1 MRVLLYLFVKTTKN
15 RIKKSLKKPATYLWA
30 VFAVAYIAMI
40 VGSLGTLIDTM
51 KLGNPQGYTLIA
63 SLGIFFFLPANIVT
77 YAKRKGLIF
86 KQSEVH
92 FVFPSPVSPKWVLLY
107 AKIKQILLAL
117 LLNSIIAVVGVIYFN
132 LSILQMLLYFVL
144 AFVVESILECSLTI
158 ILYGNETLSK
168 KHLTLLC
175 RSLYLIIAALLGFGA
190 YLFFKYQASWE
201 IVQLFLSHPV
211 VQSVPII
218 GWNIAFLRLII
229 LGPTTLNVI
238 GTILYVLTTLV
249 LFVMAYKM
257 KCGGEYYED
266 AMQFADD
273 YAVRIA
279 KNKKGEMGLPFKQKL
294 GKATIVYKGKYAK
307 AIFYRQL
314 LEYKKNRFFIFGVVS
329 LVNLIAGVA
338 IAVFGYYNYDEVKEM
353 SAFIIPG
360 VSAYITFIFS
370 GYATKWGKE
379 ISHPYTFLLPD
390 SPARKLWYATLVE
403 HIRALVDG
411 ALITIPASI
420 FLRLNLIQIILSI
433 LVYMCLQANKL
444 YLNVVTDAVIQR
456 FLGTVGKQMFRVFVQ
471 GMIIGICA
479 LSAVLGGAFF
489 RIEVGYL
496 FMIIISVAITA
507 LLAVIASKSFENM
520 ESIE

>member
-1 MRVLLYLFVKTTKN
+1 MRGLLYLFVKTTKN

-30 VFAVAYIAMI
+30 IFAVAYIVMV
-40 VGSLGTLIDTM
+40 VGSLGPLINVM
-51 KLGNPQGYTLIA
+51 NLGNPQGFTIIA
-63 SLGIFFFLPANIVT
+63 SLGIFFFLPANIIT

-92 FVFPSPVSPKWVLLY
+92 LVFPSPVNPKWVLMY

-117 LLNSIIAVVGVIYFN
+117 LLNGIIAVVGVIYFN
-132 LSILQMLLYFVL
+132 LPIIQMFLYFVL
-144 AFVVESILECSLTI
+144 AFVVESILECSLTVL
-158 ILYGNETLSK
+158 LYGNETLSK

-175 RSLYLIIAALLGFGA
+175 RSLYLIIAVLLGFGA
-190 YLFFKYQASWE
+190 YLFFTYKASWE
-201 IVQLFLSHPV
+201 IVEIFLSHPV

-229 LGPTTLNVI
+229 LGPTLLNVV
-238 GTILYVLTTLV
+238 GTILYCVTTLV
-249 LFVMAYKM
+249 LFIMAYKM
-257 KCGGEYYED
+257 KCDGEYYED

-273 YAVRIA
+273 YAIRIE
-279 KNKKGEMGLPFKQKL
+279 KNKKGQIGLPFKQKL

-314 LEYKKNRFFIFGVVS
+314 LEYKKNRFFIFGIAS

-338 IAVFGYYNYDEVKEM
+338 IAVFGYYNYDKIKEM

-370 GYATKWGKE
+370 GYATKWAKE

-390 SPARKLWYATLVE
+390 SPAKKLWYATKVE
-403 HIRALVDG
+403 HIRATVDG
-411 ALITIPASI
+411 ALITLPASI

-433 LVYMCLQANKL
+433 LIYMCLQANKL

-456 FLGTVGKQMFRVFVQ
+456 FLGTVGKQMFRMFVQ
-471 GMIIGICA
+471 GLIIGICA
-479 LSAVLGGAFF
+479 LSAILGGAFLGM
-489 RIEVGYL
+489 EAGYL